1 MKLFPSI
8 ASSNLLYIGDTLK
21 KLESWPYLH
30 IDIEDG
36 NFIPNITFGLKTI
49 RAICSELKDKFVH
62 VHLMV
67 TNPMDYLEELAK
79 CNVNAVVTHIEA
91 LEYPMQFLNKCKS
104 LGMETGLSLNI
115 KTAPEETKVF
125 WPLMDQMLFMT
136 SEPDNAGENL
146 YEPALERVIDFASNM
161 QEKLDIYV
169 DGGLTKDSLY
179 LLNKSGVNGAVLG
192 RLVFQN
198 EDPLKALE
206 NIKSGIDCKG
216 D

>member
-49 RAICSELKDKFVH
+49 RAICSELKDKYVH

-91 LEYPMQFLNKCKS
+91 LEYPMQFLKKCKS

>member
-49 RAICSELKDKFVH
+49 RAICSELKDKYVH

>member
-49 RAICSELKDKFVH
+49 RAICSELKDKYVH

-206 NIKSGIDCKG
+206 NIKTGIDCKG